1 MCLLRRC
8 SDSIHART
16 YVTAHDLSY
25 AGAGVAC
32 GSVGRLP
39 PVVGRR
45 RSGPPAELS
54 LLAALMSRVQ
64 PEVVVD
70 LVTDLGEQ
78 FRTLTL
84 ASAYRRDVATRSAGR
99 AD

>member
-1 MCLLRRC
+1 
-8 SDSIHART
+8 
-16 YVTAHDLSY
+16 
-25 AGAGVAC
+25 
-32 GSVGRLP
+32 
-39 PVVGRR
+39 
-45 RSGPPAELS
+45 